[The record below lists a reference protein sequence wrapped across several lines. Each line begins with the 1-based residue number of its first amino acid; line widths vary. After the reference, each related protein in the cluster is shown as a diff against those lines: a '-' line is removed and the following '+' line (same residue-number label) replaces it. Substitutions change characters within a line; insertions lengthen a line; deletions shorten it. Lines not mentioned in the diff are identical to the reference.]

1 MQRTISIANYYSLSN
16 TQVGGQNLVVR
27 PPQNLKVFRATIFC
41 DNRENLTNAVTVYVG
56 TAILNSNLE
65 GIFLTNYSYF
75 DINTNVPP
83 ATDQGKSIV
92 PTNSLVLDR
101 RGIGYLCDDL
111 YFFGKGGIS
120 ILWEGIS
127 EQ

>member
-1 MQRTISIANYYSLSN
+1 MQRTISISNYYSLSN
-16 TQVGGQNLVVR
+16 TQVGGANLVVR

-41 DNRENLTNAVTVYVG
+41 DSRENTNNPTTVFVG
-56 TAILNSNLE
+56 TTILNSNLE

-75 DINTNVPP
+75 DVATFVPP
-83 ATDQGKSIV
+83 ATNQGKSIV

-127 EQ
+127 E

>member
-16 TQVGGQNLVVR
+16 TNVGGENLVVR

-41 DNRENLTNAVTVYVG
+41 DSRDNLTRQTTVYVG
-56 TAILNSNLE
+56 TSIINSNLE

-75 DINTNVPP
+75 EVNTNVPP
-83 ATDQGKSIV
+83 ATDQGKNIV

-111 YFFGKGGIS
+111 YFYGKGGIS
-120 ILWEGIS
+120 ILWEGII
-127 EQ
+127 EE